1 MTAYPE
7 EKRQQFRL
15 TLKRALIREPA
26 LTIAQT
32 MELLKISQQYAVDL
46 LKEVRNEYNEEMRA
60 EIEKMKSET
69 VEEALQG
76 LNHEYSEIV
85 REMWKLITDKDTSAK
100 NKVTAARALVETR
113 AKIMNWKFDAG
124 LFRRKLGDASITM
137 GDIVKMMK
145 TKHEDTDSATTSDD
159 TEIDQ

>member
-7 EKRQQFRL
+7 EKRTQFKL

-46 LKEVRNEYNEEMRA
+46 LKEVRTEYNEEMKA
-60 EIEKMKSET
+60 EIEKMKAET

-76 LNHEYSEIV
+76 LDREFAEIV
-85 REMWKLITDKDTSAK
+85 RELWRIITDKDSTHK
-100 NKVTAARALVETR
+100 NKVAAARALTETR

-124 LFRRKLGDASITM
+124 LFKKSLGEANFTMSDLVKL
-137 GDIVKMMK
+137 MK
-145 TKHEDTDSATTSDD
+145 DEKPHTRTNQN
-159 TEIDQ
+159 TEKIDQ